1 MGSERLQCVI
11 LGACDAIKEL
21 FPEHPDKRSLLKRAL
36 PYLSE
41 EDADHWCEYF
51 GLV

>member
-1 MGSERLQCVI
+1 MENQRLQCVI
-11 LGACDAIKEL
+11 LGARDAIEEL

-41 EDADHWCEYF
+41 EDADHRCEYF